1 MVNFYN
7 YLIIEWLVKL
17 LCLSGH
23 NKKGANR
30 TMKVKRPLWEQRNMF
45 GARIKIM
52 WDEQLVDPPIHY
64 LTGVVVPWS
73 SVKNKLVN
81 PEVV

>member
-1 MVNFYN
+1 M
-7 YLIIEWLVKL
+7 
-17 LCLSGH
+17 C
-23 NKKGANR
+23 
-30 TMKVKRPLWEQRNMF
+30 

-52 WDEQLVDPPIHY
+52 WEEQLVDPPIHY
-64 LTGVVVPWS
+64 LTGVGVPWS